1 MSEELLSSQKAAAIL
16 KVAVSTV
23 KRWTDEGL
31 LPCTKT
37 AGGHRR
43 YRLSDVQRFSSLQ
56 GGIADEIPLMTPEKL
71 HNLPL
76 GVIKLDDEGNIIFYS
91 KGESKLSGY
100 TSDEVMG
107 RHFFTD
113 VAPCTNNRL
122 IYRPFQ
128 EGILNGVLNM
138 EVSYTFT
145 YVMRPTNVRLHLFR
159 HQETQ
164 TNWLLV
170 WHELATEEVLEEDS
184 ESNETE

>member
-31 LPCTKT
+31 LPCVKT

-43 YRLSDVQRFSSLQ
+43 YALSDLKRFSFLQ
-56 GGIADEIPLMTPEKL
+56 GGIADEIPMMDKNKI
-71 HNLPL
+71 HDLPL
-76 GVIKLDDEGNIIFYS
+76 GVIELDDEGNIIFYS
-91 KGESKLSGY
+91 KGETKLSGY
-100 TSDEVMG
+100 KAEEVMG

-113 VAPCTNNRL
+113 VAPCTNNR
-122 IYRPFQ
+122 IVYRPFQ
-128 EGILNGVLNM
+128 EGILNGVLNI

-159 HQETQ
+159 HQATQ

-170 WHELATEEVLEEDS
+170 WHELATDQESTPAAVGVEE
-184 ESNETE
+184 

>member
-43 YRLSDVQRFSSLQ
+43 YHLSDLKRFSSLQ
-56 GGIADEIPLMTPEKL
+56 GGIADEIPMMAKDTL
-71 HNLPL
+71 HDLPL
-76 GVIKLDDEGNIIFYS
+76 GVIELDDEGNIIFYS
-91 KGESKLSGY
+91 KAESKLSGY
-100 TSDEVMG
+100 KAEEVMG

-122 IYRPFQ
+122 VYRPFQ

-159 HQETQ
+159 HQATQ

-170 WHELATEEVLEEDS
+170 WHELALEQ
-184 ESNETE
+184 ESAGTSPHIKE

>member
-56 GGIADEIPLMTPEKL
+56 GGIADEIPLMAPEKL
-71 HNLPL
+71 HDLPL
-76 GVIKLDDEGNIIFYS
+76 GVIKLDDAGNIIFYS
-91 KGESKLSGY
+91 KGESKLSGF
-100 TSDEVMG
+100 SADEVMG

-122 IYRPFQ
+122 VYRPFQ

-159 HQETQ
+159 HQDTQ

-170 WHELATEEVLEEDS
+170 WHELATEQESVTTDSAEE
-184 ESNETE
+184 

>member
-43 YRLSDVQRFSSLQ
+43 YHLSDLKRFSSLQ
-56 GGIADEIPLMTPEKL
+56 GGIADEIPMMPKDTL
-71 HNLPL
+71 HDLPL
-76 GVIKLDDEGNIIFYS
+76 GVIELDDQGTIIFYS
-91 KGESKLSGY
+91 KGETKLSGY
-100 TSDEVMG
+100 KAEEVMG
-107 RHFFTD
+107 RNFFTD
-113 VAPCTNNRL
+113 VAPCTNNR
-122 IYRPFQ
+122 IVYRPFQ

-159 HQETQ
+159 HQTTQ

-170 WHELATEEVLEEDS
+170 WHELALEQESAGANPLIEE
-184 ESNETE
+184 

>member
-31 LPCTKT
+31 LPCVKT

-43 YRLSDVQRFSSLQ
+43 YALSDLERFSSLQ
-56 GGIADEIPLMTPEKL
+56 GGIADEIPMMDKDKI
-71 HNLPL
+71 HDLPL
-76 GVIKLDDEGNIIFYS
+76 GVIELDDEGNIIFYS

-100 TSDEVMG
+100 KAEEVMG

-113 VAPCTNNRL
+113 VAPCTNNR
-122 IYRPFQ
+122 IVYRPFQ
-128 EGILNGVLNM
+128 EGILKGVLNM

-159 HQETQ
+159 HQVTQ

-170 WHELATEEVLEEDS
+170 WHELATEQESTPAAASIEE
-184 ESNETE
+184 

>member
-71 HNLPL
+71 HDLPL
-76 GVIKLDDEGNIIFYS
+76 GVIKLDDGGNIIFYS
-91 KGESKLSGY
+91 KGESKLSGF
-100 TSDEVMG
+100 SADEVMG

-122 IYRPFQ
+122 VYRPFQ

-159 HQETQ
+159 HQDTQ

-170 WHELATEEVLEEDS
+170 WHELATEQESVTTDSPEE
-184 ESNETE
+184 

>member
-43 YRLSDVQRFSSLQ
+43 YHLSDLKRFSSLQ
-56 GGIADEIPLMTPEKL
+56 GGIADEIPMMAKDTL
-71 HNLPL
+71 HDLPL
-76 GVIKLDDEGNIIFYS
+76 GVIELDDEGNIIFYS
-91 KGESKLSGY
+91 KAESKLSGY
-100 TSDEVMG
+100 KAEEVMG

-122 IYRPFQ
+122 VYRPFQ

-159 HQETQ
+159 HQATQ

-170 WHELATEEVLEEDS
+170 WHELALEQESAGTSPHIEE
-184 ESNETE
+184 